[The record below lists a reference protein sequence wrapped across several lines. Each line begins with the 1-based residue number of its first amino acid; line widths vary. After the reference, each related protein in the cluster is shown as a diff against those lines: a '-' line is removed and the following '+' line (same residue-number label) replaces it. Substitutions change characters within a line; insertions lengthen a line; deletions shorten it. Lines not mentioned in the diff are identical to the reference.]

1 MNSEIYVTHAM
12 RTDNPLTMELQSR
25 LTDPDFI
32 RLLHAGMGLC
42 TESGEFMDMLKRHL
56 FYGKPLDLV
65 NAKEELGDSMWY
77 IALAV
82 DVISTTLNE
91 VMTVN
96 INKLKLRY
104 PEKFSEIHAIDR
116 DVVAERELLEI
127 TDQYPAIRGE
137 SVVASAMQSLVS
149 HTDAIPQVSQR
160 GADWLD
166 FAHDVFAHIENYT
179 VKQYGDAPED
189 QVENWTIEHCLEE
202 AKKYINRYGKVT
214 QERQL
219 RDFLKMAHYVQ
230 LAHLKHNN
238 LLAEQQH
245 S

>member
-1 MNSEIYVTHAM
+1 MNSEIYVSHAM
-12 RTDNPLTMELQSR
+12 RTDSPLTMELQSR

-77 IALAV
+77 IALAI

-104 PEKFSEIHAIDR
+104 PEKFSEVHAIER
-116 DVVAERELLEI
+116 NTVAEREFLELSDSKTLEVGKI
-127 TDQYPAIRGE
+127 VPTIGASKRGQDYINYSRE
-137 SVVASAMQSLVS
+137 VLM
-149 HTDAIPQVSQR
+149 
-160 GADWLD
+160 
-166 FAHDVFAHIENYT
+166 HIENYT
-179 VKQYGDAPED
+179 IPQYGDAPNDEISSWS
-189 QVENWTIEHCLEE
+189 VEECL
-202 AKKYINRYGKVT
+202 KDVSKRLSRYG
-214 QERQL
+214 RQSRGGQQAL
-219 RDFLKMAHYVQ
+219 DFKKMAHVIQ
-230 LAHLKHNN
+230 IAALKYQE
-238 LLAEQQH
+238 EQNATR
-245 S
+245 